1 MFHEITRDDIYRIE
15 TPRLWLR
22 WPKVSD
28 STHLIRHLSNHEIA
42 DMTGRIP
49 HPYPHEAAD
58 QYIFEA
64 RKNNLEGNGL
74 GLVITP
80 NAKPNEVIGGIGL
93 RRIEHGGD
101 VELGYWIGLPF
112 WARGYASE
120 AVSTLLQAVFGFG
133 FAGRIIAS
141 VRTNNPASRR
151 VLERNGFA
159 HTHDSS
165 PFMPARGGAYPVH
178 WFELD
183 RAEWLVR
190 QVASEWAGNRQS
202 NEYAIT

>member
-1 MFHEITRDDIYRIE
+1 MFHEIARDDIYRIE

-28 STHLIRHLSNHEIA
+28 APHLTRHLSNREIA
-42 DMTGRIP
+42 DMTARIP
-49 HPYPHEAAD
+49 HPYPPGAAEH
-58 QYIFEA
+58 YIFDM
-64 RKNNLEGNGL
+64 RKNNVAGQGL

-80 NAKPNEVIGGIGL
+80 KAKPNEVIGGVGL
-93 RRIEHGGD
+93 RRIEHSED
-101 VELGYWIGLPF
+101 VELGYWLGLPF
-112 WARGYASE
+112 WGRGYATE

-133 FAGRIIAS
+133 FSGNIIAS

-165 PFMPARGGAYPVH
+165 PFMPARGAPHPVH
-178 WFELD
+178 WFQLD
-183 RAEWLVR
+183 RVEWLAR
-190 QVASEWAGNRQS
+190 QVAAEWDGHRQS
-202 NEYAIT
+202 AEYAVT